1 MLARTWLGYELGHG
15 WVMRLMLAGTWLWDS
30 CWLGHGWVMRLML
43 ARTWMGYETD
53 AGWDMDG
60 L

>member
-1 MLARTWLGYELGHG
+1 MLAGTWTGYETGAG
-15 WVMRLMLAGTWLWDS
+15 WDMRLMLAGTW
-30 CWLGHGWVMRLML
+30 
-43 ARTWMGYETD
+43 MGYETH